1 MWTLRHCGVPKTAKK
16 KKQCSKKKFLEMQ
29 VEQSTGSDTPS
40 GTRSLRM
47 LACEAGRVD
56 EYSTVRIFFLY
67 VSVSVFAKVGDA
79 SGGDGSRQ
87 LWRIYEA
94 SPSVGPLRCILRLL
108 ICLLECGLVTK
119 GG

>member
-1 MWTLRHCGVPKTAKK
+1 MPKTAKK

-79 SGGDGSRQ
+79 SDGSRQ

>member
-1 MWTLRHCGVPKTAKK
+1 MPKTAKK

-40 GTRSLRM
+40 GTRSLRI

-79 SGGDGSRQ
+79 SGGDGWWE
-87 LWRIYEA
+87 LWRTYEA